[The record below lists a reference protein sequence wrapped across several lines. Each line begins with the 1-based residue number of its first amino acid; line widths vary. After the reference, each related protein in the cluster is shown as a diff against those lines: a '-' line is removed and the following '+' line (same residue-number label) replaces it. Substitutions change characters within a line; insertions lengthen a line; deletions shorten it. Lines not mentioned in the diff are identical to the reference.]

1 MTVHILSAGAAKGLV
16 HGAAPAFGQASGHAI
31 EGAFGAVG
39 AMREKYAALEP
50 CDVIVLTAAMIAE
63 LMRDGEVL
71 EGSARDL
78 GRVRTG
84 VAVLAQGAV
93 PPIADRAQLRAALEQ
108 ASDVYLPDPQRAT
121 AGIHVMKVIAQLGLA
136 EVLAPKIRAF
146 PNGAAAMAAMA
157 GAGDA
162 RAIGLT
168 QVTEILYT
176 EGVRLAGVLP
186 AEFELSTIYTAG
198 VTRRAADPALAAR
211 LVAFLGGLE
220 SLALRRAGGFE

>member
-16 HGAAPAFGQASGHAI
+16 HGAAPAFAKASGHAI
-31 EGAFGAVG
+31 DGAFGAVG

-84 VAVLAQGAV
+84 VAVPAQGAA

-108 ASDVYLPDPQRAT
+108 ASAVYLPDPQRAT
-121 AGIHVMKVIAQLGLA
+121 AGIHVVKVIGQLGLA
-136 EVLAPKIRAF
+136 DALAPRIRAF

-157 GAGDA
+157 AAGDA

-176 EGVRLAGVLP
+176 EGVQLAGALP
-186 AEFELSTIYTAG
+186 AEFELSTVYTAG
-198 VTRRAADPALAAR
+198 VTRRAADPVLAAR
-211 LVAFLGGLE
+211 LVAFLGGPE

>member
-16 HGAAPAFGQASGHAI
+16 HGAAPAFAKASGHAI
-31 EGAFGAVG
+31 DGAFGAVG

-84 VAVLAQGAV
+84 VAVPAQGAA

-108 ASDVYLPDPQRAT
+108 ASAVYLPDPQRAT
-121 AGIHVMKVIAQLGLA
+121 AGIHVMKVIGQLGLA
-136 EVLAPKIRAF
+136 DALAPRIRAF

-157 GAGDA
+157 AAGDA

-176 EGVRLAGVLP
+176 EGVQLAGALP
-186 AEFELSTIYTAG
+186 AEFELSTVYTAG
-198 VTRRAADPALAAR
+198 VTRRAADPVLAAR
-211 LVAFLGGLE
+211 LVAFLGGPE